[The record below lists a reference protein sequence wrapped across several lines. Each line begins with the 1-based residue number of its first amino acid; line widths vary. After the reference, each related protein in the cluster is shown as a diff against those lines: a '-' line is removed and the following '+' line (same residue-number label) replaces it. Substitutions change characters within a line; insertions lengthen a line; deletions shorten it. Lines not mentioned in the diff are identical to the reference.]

1 MMPETIKEDLAV
13 TPIQIQNLTVQYGSL
28 VALRDVTLTFE
39 SGRRYAL
46 VGQSGCGKSTLLR
59 AVCGLVEP
67 ESGSVTLGDRRLD
80 GHNLNQLRRR
90 IGYVIQE
97 GGLFPHMTAWQNVT
111 LMARHLRWPT
121 DRINAAVNR
130 LAEITQ
136 LSVDQLRR
144 YPTELSGG
152 QRQRVGIMRALM
164 LDPDILLMDEPLGAL
179 DPIIRRRLQDDIKQ
193 IVSSLNKTVVLVTH
207 DLAEAA
213 YLCQQMVLMCDGQ
226 VVQIGTLDEFHRHP
240 ASTFV
245 HDFIEAH
252 RPLEVGA
259 VTQ

>member
-1 MMPETIKEDLAV
+1 MPEPTEKDLAV

-28 VALRDVTLTFE
+28 TALSDVTLTFA
-39 SGRRYAL
+39 SGKRYAL

-59 AVCGLVEP
+59 AICGLVHAA
-67 ESGSVTLGDRRLD
+67 SGSITLGDRLLG
-80 GHNLNQLRRR
+80 GHNLSDLRRR

-111 LMARHLRWPT
+111 LMARHLKWPV
-121 DRINAAVNR
+121 DRVNASVHR
-130 LAEITQ
+130 LADITQ
-136 LSVDQLRR
+136 LSVNQLRR
-144 YPTELSGG
+144 YPKELSGG

-213 YLCQQMVLMCDGQ
+213 YLCQQVVLMCEGQ
-226 VVQIGTLDEFHRHP
+226 VAQIGTLSEFSRQP
-240 ASTFV
+240 AMAFV
-245 HDFIEAH
+245 RDFLDAH
-252 RPLEVGA
+252 RPLDLGA
-259 VTQ
+259 QSL